1 MSRDV
6 YTHHSSVVSLELV
19 VVHTGDN
26 IEKTFDIRA
35 TNGHSLSTELNMFNF
50 GDNVDS
56 TGTNRRQIGDKVESR
71 YNVVDFRLCK
81 ASTIIAS
88 VDRQDVLH

>member
-1 MSRDV
+1 MFIFCSLLFVSRDV

-35 TNGHSLSTELNMFNF
+35 TNGHSLSTELKKC
-50 GDNVDS
+50 S
-56 TGTNRRQIGDKVESR
+56 TLATMSTRRGQIGDKSVTKSK
-71 YNVVDFRLCK
+71 VVI
-81 ASTIIAS
+81 T
-88 VDRQDVLH
+88 